1 MKNIGL
7 YTAIVSVFITNLAFA
22 ATPSAAS
29 PAQKLKDV
37 APYPAVNKDSNRH
50 VIWLK
55 NQPDESQ
62 YKVEIVAT
70 KSGLKDCNNV
80 SYNASFN
87 EKVLEGWG
95 YDYYTVES
103 IQGPISTQMACSN
116 TKKVKANLPVHLGDK
131 SLLRYNSKLPLV
143 IYAPK
148 DVDVSYRIWQ
158 APKTTQ
164 KATIVN
170 N

>member
-1 MKNIGL
+1 MKNIRL
-7 YTAIVSVFITNLAFA
+7 YTALVSVFITNLAFA

-37 APYPAVNKDSNRH
+37 APYPAVNKESNRN

-55 NQPDESQ
+55 NQTDESQ

-87 EKVLEGWG
+87 EETLEGWG
-95 YDYYTVES
+95 YNYYRVES
-103 IQGPISTQMACSN
+103 IQGPVSTQMACN
-116 TKKVKANLPVHLGDK
+116 NKQKVKANLPVHLGEK
-131 SLLRYNSKLPLV
+131 NVLRYNSKLPLV

-148 DVDVSYRIWQ
+148 DIDISYRIWQ
-158 APKTTQ
+158 AAKTTQ